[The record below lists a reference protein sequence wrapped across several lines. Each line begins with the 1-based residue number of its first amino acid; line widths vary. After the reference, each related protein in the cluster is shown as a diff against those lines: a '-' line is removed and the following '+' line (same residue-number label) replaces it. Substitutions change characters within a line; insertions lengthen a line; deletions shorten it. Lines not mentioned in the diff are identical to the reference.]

1 MDFGRGLPNWE
12 TMISKIQGRS
22 FIQNIRKGGEN
33 EAVDRCWIDMSVL
46 IDALPKQSSRG

>member
-1 MDFGRGLPNWE
+1 MGFGRGSPNWE
-12 TMISKIQGRS
+12 TMILRIQGRS

-46 IDALPKQSSRG
+46 IDALRKQISRG